1 MKPARIH
8 VVTLAL
14 GLHLACAS
22 LGLAARAEEQTAGA
36 ATVKASVPKEA
47 ERPPIRSRWDVS
59 LYGFAELDFMHDSTQ
74 SYAESANATPIAR
87 RGTYAGDRAQVV
99 ATAKNS
105 RLGFKVQAPEY
116 AHLNASA
123 IFELDFFGNQPLD
136 TSQNDSSVFG
146 TVRVRHAYFKLATPL
161 VDVLAGQYHDLYGWG
176 GSGFYPSSVAYL
188 GLPGQI
194 YHRNPQLRLSKTVGG
209 SSLSVEMAVAAVRP
223 VMRHSELPDF
233 QAGARVALGGWQ
245 GAASQGA
252 AQPQLVPLSIGISAV
267 GRKFVI
273 PQFIGVPRNSQTV
286 YGWGAAV
293 NVAVPIVPVTS
304 LEDRGNALTLTAEY
318 SRGTGIADLYT
329 GTTAGAK
336 FPELANPG
344 RLQPPPVY
352 PQDVDGGLVT
362 FDADL
367 RAKTYNFSGF
377 VVGAQY
383 YLPVARGRVW
393 VSANYGQIALDN
405 MLLLTPAASWGAVYE
420 KARYFDAN
428 LFVEPTP
435 ATLVGASFQSTTQT
449 YGDGAEPNNIRVQL
463 SLLFFL

>member
-1 MKPARIH
+1 
-8 VVTLAL
+8 
-14 GLHLACAS
+14 
-22 LGLAARAEEQTAGA
+22 
-36 ATVKASVPKEA
+36 
-47 ERPPIRSRWDVS
+47 
-59 LYGFAELDFMHDSTQ
+59 
-74 SYAESANATPIAR
+74 
-87 RGTYAGDRAQVV
+87 
-99 ATAKNS
+99 
-105 RLGFKVQAPEY
+105 
-116 AHLNASA
+116 
-123 IFELDFFGNQPLD
+123 
-136 TSQNDSSVFG
+136 
-146 TVRVRHAYFKLATPL
+146 
-161 VDVLAGQYHDLYGWG
+161 
-176 GSGFYPSSVAYL
+176 
-188 GLPGQI
+188 
-194 YHRNPQLRLSKTVGG
+194 
-209 SSLSVEMAVAAVRP
+209 
-223 VMRHSELPDF
+223 
-233 QAGARVALGGWQ
+233 
-245 GAASQGA
+245 
-252 AQPQLVPLSIGISAV
+252 V

-273 PQFIGVPRNSQTV
+273 PQFIGLPRNSQTV

-293 NVAVPIVPVTS
+293 NVALPVVPVAS

-318 SRGTGIADLYT
+318 SRGTGIGDLYT

-352 PQDVDGGLVT
+352 PQDVDSGLVT

-393 VSANYGQIALDN
+393 VSANYGQITLDN
-405 MLLLTPAASWGAVYE
+405 MLLLTPSASWGAVYK